1 MSRATDWVSVPY
13 LLRGAANRLRFC
25 LDYINEAIE
34 AAEREHDPRRPDM
47 ENLRQQLLDLAETL
61 AELRGDEAND

>member
-1 MSRATDWVSVPY
+1 MSRVPDWVAVPY

-25 LDYINEAIE
+25 LDYLTAAIE
-34 AAEREHDPRRPDM
+34 AAEREHDPRRPDL
-47 ENLRQQLLDLAETL
+47 EQLHQQVTALAATL